1 MIRRPPRST
10 RTDTLFPYTT
20 LFRSQD
26 LDFARYVAIFG
37 IEMVRDTPLRLTRQ
51 DMSESCAHSAQTH
64 LPYNSQGRA
73 ALCGRQIAKQGR
85 RAKLS
90 SEEHTSEHQE
100 LMRISYAVFCLKI
113 KSTQHTRTQEHNMHI
128 AMHNMQKHS

>member
-51 DMSESCAHSAQTH
+51 DMSESCAHSAPTH

-73 ALCGRQIAKQGR
+73 ALCGWQIAKQDR
-85 RAKLS
+85 RSKLPW
-90 SEEHTSEHQE
+90 
-100 LMRISYAVFCLKI
+100 RPFA
-113 KSTQHTRTQEHNMHI
+113 QEHGQFATDRPPPPSRI
-128 AMHNMQKHS
+128 QAPATPVAVRAGIPG